1 MPRPAGG
8 RLARVAGMISA
19 ATHSRSRTQMKS
31 EALFLLSCFI
41 CGLEHYLSPFL
52 LLWLPLT
59 GDSPV
64 TQVLP
69 EAAASL
75 SEGGQISSCW
85 HVNGR

>member
-8 RLARVAGMISA
+8 RLARAAGMISA
-19 ATHSRSRTQMKS
+19 ATHCRTQMKS
-31 EALFLLSCFI
+31 EAGSLLSCFI

-64 TQVLP
+64 RQVLP

-75 SEGGQISSCW
+75 SERRQISSCW
-85 HVNGR
+85 QVNGR